1 MPHRCPPT
9 SDDHEFTICRRLSA
23 RDDLSSPRRA
33 RARTPANR
41 AAAPGGGAPHLC
53 WAPCMLPLRSCVTLN
68 SLFLLA
74 AVAFMASE
82 EAGRQLKREMDQK
95 REEARRI
102 DYME

>member
-1 MPHRCPPT
+1 MRMNSSGRPP
-9 SDDHEFTICRRLSA
+9 A
-23 RDDLSSPRRA
+23 P
-33 RARTPANR
+33 
-41 AAAPGGGAPHLC
+41 AAAPPHLNVLGS
-53 WAPCMLPLRSCVTLN
+53 LPLPLAGVLRDTE
-68 SLFLLA
+68 LFLLA

>member
-41 AAAPGGGAPHLC
+41 AAAPGGGAAALVLGSL
-53 WAPCMLPLRSCVTLN
+53 LPLRSCVTPN

>member
-1 MPHRCPPT
+1 M
-9 SDDHEFTICRRLSA
+9 ICRRRGERERGRPQNA
-23 RDDLSSPRRA
+23 RP
-33 RARTPANR
+33 PP
-41 AAAPGGGAPHLC
+41 AAAPPRALVLGSL
-53 WAPCMLPLRSCVTLN
+53 LPLRSCVTLN

>member
-1 MPHRCPPT
+1 M
-9 SDDHEFTICRRLSA
+9 
-23 RDDLSSPRRA
+23 
-33 RARTPANR
+33 
-41 AAAPGGGAPHLC
+41 
-53 WAPCMLPLRSCVTLN
+53 TLN

>member
-1 MPHRCPPT
+1 M
-9 SDDHEFTICRRLSA
+9 ICRRRGERERGRPKIA
-23 RDDLSSPRRA
+23 RPPPRR
-33 RARTPANR
+33 RR
-41 AAAPGGGAPHLC
+41 AALVLGSL
-53 WAPCMLPLRSCVTLN
+53 LPLRSCVTLN